1 MTMQELAA
9 ALGGFWNGAWI
20 NIPGPGHSNHDH
32 SLGFCF
38 DPLQP
43 DGIRISSFAGD
54 DPVTC
59 RKLIKSK
66 LHNLGATDSF
76 IFEEY
81 VNHRVDHA
89 KQIKIE
95 MGLSL
100 WHESAGAQGTIV
112 ENYLTLRGCA
122 PLSAACLNDALR
134 FHACCPMRKQ
144 YVPAM
149 IAVMHDVIT
158 GEPSGIHRT
167 ALLDDGSGKRT
178 MLDGMPGKLMLGR
191 AKRAAVM
198 LGARAPIM
206 GIAEGIETAL
216 SAQKIFGIPVWAC
229 MSAPGIA
236 GFPALHGLSHL
247 TIFADHDQAGIKAA
261 KACARRYQE
270 HGIDA
275 EVRYPDQTGDD
286 WNSFLL
292 KESA

>member
-38 DPLQP
+38 DPQQP

-66 LHNLGATDSF
+66 LHNLGATDSL
-76 IFEEY
+76 IFEED

-100 WHESAGAQGTIV
+100 WHEAAVAQGTIV

-149 IAVMHDVIT
+149 IAVMRDVIT

-178 MLDGMPGKLMLGR
+178 MLHGMPGKLMLGR

-198 LGARAPIM
+198 LCARAPCM

-216 SAQKIFGIPVWAC
+216 SAQKLFGMPVWAC
-229 MSAPGIA
+229 LSAHAIA
-236 GFPALHGLSHL
+236 GFPIIKGLNHL
-247 TIFADHDQAGIKAA
+247 TIFADHDQAGIEAA
-261 KACARRYQE
+261 KTSARRHQRE
-270 HGIDA
+270 GV
-275 EVRYPDQTGDD
+275 EVEIRCPPISGDD

-292 KESA
+292 KEIA